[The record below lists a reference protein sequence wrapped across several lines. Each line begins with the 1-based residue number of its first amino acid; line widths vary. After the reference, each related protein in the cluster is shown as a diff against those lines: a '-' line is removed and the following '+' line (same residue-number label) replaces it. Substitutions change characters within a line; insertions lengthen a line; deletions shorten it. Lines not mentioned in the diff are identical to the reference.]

1 MTQTQPVLD
10 APPAAA
16 PPPLPS
22 EEQRARQLRL
32 MKRRATGLLVASST
46 LFVLVVVLTDDR
58 GWAGYG
64 QALLEG
70 SMVGGLAD
78 WFAVTALF
86 RRPLGLPI
94 PHTAVIV
101 ERKNQ
106 FGRTLGEFV
115 QQNFLSPDVIA
126 ERIRAAGAVERTAD
140 WLTNPANARLIAEH
154 AANVAVG
161 VADVLRDED
170 VQRLVDDE
178 IARRVAAAPIGP
190 LAGRA
195 LRAMTDADRH
205 HDLLDTILRS
215 VQRTLLANRD
225 TLRERFGQESP
236 WWLPDAV
243 DDRIFDRLFDGVC
256 AVLER
261 VTTDPDD
268 ELRAQFEDWLTGLA
282 DRLEHSPELGDRVE
296 DLKREL
302 LENPELRRWS
312 ASLWS
317 EAKTTLRTQA
327 GDPDSELRHRLAETM
342 MSIGERLRTDPALAA
357 KVEEV
362 LEAGARYVA
371 DHFHDEIADLVTG
384 TISRWDG
391 TEASRRLEL
400 LLGPDLQFI
409 RINGTV
415 VGGLAALGI
424 HAVARQLG

>member
-1 MTQTQPVLD
+1 MTETQAVLD
-10 APPAAA
+10 APSPAA
-16 PPPLPS
+16 PPPVRG
-22 EEQRARQLRL
+22 EAERARQLRL

-46 LFVLVVVLTDDR
+46 LFVIVIVLTDGR
-58 GWAGYG
+58 GWAGYV

-86 RRPLGLPI
+86 RHPLGLPI

-115 QQNFLSPDVIA
+115 QHNFLSPDVIA
-126 ERIRAAGAVERTAD
+126 DRLRSARAVERTAD
-140 WLTNPANARLIAEH
+140 WLSNPANARLVAEH
-154 AANVAVG
+154 TANVAVELAG
-161 VADVLRDED
+161 VLNDED
-170 VQRLVDDE
+170 VQRLVDEE
-178 IARRVAAAPIGP
+178 IARRVTAAPIGP

-195 LRAMTDADRH
+195 LRAMTEADRH
-205 HDLLDTILRS
+205 HDLLDSILRS
-215 VQRTLLANRD
+215 LQRTLLANRD
-225 TLRERFGQESP
+225 PLRERFGQESP

-261 VTTDPDD
+261 VNADPHD
-268 ELRAQFEDWLTGLA
+268 ELRTQFEDWLTGLA
-282 DRLEHSPELGDRVE
+282 DRLEHSPELGNRVE

-312 ASLWS
+312 ASLWN

-327 GDPDSELRHRLAETM
+327 GDPESELRRRLAETM
-342 MSIGERLRTDPALAA
+342 VSIGARLRTDPALAA
-357 KVEEV
+357 KAEEV
-362 LEAGARYVA
+362 LEAGARYVT
-371 DHFHDEIADLVTG
+371 DHFRDEIADLVTG
-384 TISRWDG
+384 TINRWDG
-391 TEASRRLEL
+391 AEAARRLEL
-400 LLGPDLQFI
+400 LLGSDLQFI

-424 HAVARQLG
+424 HAIARQLG

>member
-1 MTQTQPVLD
+1 MTETQAVLD
-10 APPAAA
+10 APSPAA
-16 PPPLPS
+16 PPPLRG
-22 EEQRARQLRL
+22 EAERARQLRL

-46 LFVLVVVLTDDR
+46 LFVIVIVLTDGR
-58 GWAGYG
+58 GWAGYV

-86 RRPLGLPI
+86 RHPLGLPI

-115 QQNFLSPDVIA
+115 QHNFLSPDVIA
-126 ERIRAAGAVERTAD
+126 DRLRSARAVERTAD
-140 WLTNPANARLIAEH
+140 WLSNPANARLVAEH
-154 AANVAVG
+154 AANVAVEL
-161 VADVLRDED
+161 VDVLNDED
-170 VQRLVDDE
+170 VQRLVDEE
-178 IARRVAAAPIGP
+178 IARRVTAAPIGP

-195 LRAMTDADRH
+195 LRAMTEADRH
-205 HDLLDTILRS
+205 HDLLDSILRS
-215 VQRTLLANRD
+215 LQRTLLANRD
-225 TLRERFGQESP
+225 PLRERFGQESP

-261 VTTDPDD
+261 VNTDPHD
-268 ELRAQFEDWLTGLA
+268 ELRTQFEDWLTGLA
-282 DRLEHSPELGDRVE
+282 DRLEHSPELGNRVE

-312 ASLWS
+312 ASLWN

-327 GDPDSELRHRLAETM
+327 GDPESELRRRLAETM
-342 MSIGERLRTDPALAA
+342 VSIGARLRTDPALAA
-357 KVEEV
+357 KAEEV
-362 LEAGARYVA
+362 LEAGARYVT
-371 DHFHDEIADLVTG
+371 DHFRDEIADLVTG
-384 TISRWDG
+384 TINRWDG
-391 TEASRRLEL
+391 AEAARRLEL
-400 LLGPDLQFI
+400 LLGSDLQFI

-424 HAVARQLG
+424 HAIARQLG

>member
-1 MTQTQPVLD
+1 MTETQAVLD
-10 APPAAA
+10 APSPAA
-16 PPPLPS
+16 PPPLRS

-46 LFVLVVVLTDDR
+46 LFVLVVVLTDGR
-58 GWAGYG
+58 GWTGYV

-86 RRPLGLPI
+86 RHPLGVPI

-101 ERKNQ
+101 ARKNQ

-115 QQNFLSPDVIA
+115 QHNFLSPDVIA
-126 ERIRAAGAVERTAD
+126 DRIRSARAVERTAD
-140 WLTNPANARLIAEH
+140 WLSDPANGRLVAEH

-161 VADVLRDED
+161 VSDVLRDED
-170 VQRLVDDE
+170 VQRLVDEE

-205 HDLLDTILRS
+205 HDLLDLILRS
-215 VQRTLLANRD
+215 VQRTLLANRG

-261 VTTDPDD
+261 VNDDPDD
-268 ELRAQFEDWLTGLA
+268 ELRSQFEHWLTGLA

-327 GDPDSELRHRLAETM
+327 GEPDSELRRRLAETM
-342 MSIGERLRTDPALAA
+342 VSIGARLRTDPALAA

-371 DHFHDEIADLVTG
+371 DHFREEIADLVTG

-391 TEASRRLEL
+391 AEASRRLEL
-400 LLGPDLQFI
+400 LLGSDLQFI